1 MHIKIYVYFDW
12 MQCLEIYKVSMKLFK
27 IWISQNGHCLYSLF
41 WKKKKNIS
49 FNKPEIVH
57 ARFLCCS

>member
-12 MQCLEIYKVSMKLFK
+12 MQFLEINKVSMKLFK
-27 IWISQNGHCLYSLF
+27 IWISQNGHCLYILF
-41 WKKKKNIS
+41 WKKKINRS

-57 ARFLCCS
+57 ARFLRCS